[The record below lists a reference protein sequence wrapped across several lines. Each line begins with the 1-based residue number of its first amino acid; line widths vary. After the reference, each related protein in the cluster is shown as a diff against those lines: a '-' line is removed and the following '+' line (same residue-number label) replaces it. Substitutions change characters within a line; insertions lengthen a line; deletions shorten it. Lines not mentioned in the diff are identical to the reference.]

1 MNNSPFMRSVKDTIR
16 LRQMALSTEKTYCY
30 WIRFFIRFH
39 SYRSPGEIKNDD
51 VTAFLTYLAVSRR
64 VSPNTQNQAF
74 NALLFLFRHVLKIPL
89 DNVDAIRAKEVR
101 KLPVVLSNDEVHRIV
116 ELLNP
121 PFRTMI
127 QLAWGSG
134 MRKMEI
140 LRLRIKDVDFDRQ
153 SITIREGKGRK
164 DRITVLP
171 KCAIEGLQQAI
182 CRTEHFHRLDTDE
195 GFGTVEMPYAL
206 AKKYPEQASSLHWK
220 FVFCASQRS
229 VDPRSKEQRRH
240 HLHPSTLA
248 RNLKNA
254 VVRAQIRKKV
264 STHTFRHTFATQL
277 LESGY
282 DIRTVQELLGHS
294 DVKTTQIYTH
304 VLNRG
309 GNAVISPADRH
320 PQIAT

>member
-1 MNNSPFMRSVKDTIR
+1 MLN
-16 LRQMALSTEKTYCY
+16 
-30 WIRFFIRFH
+30 
-39 SYRSPGEIKNDD
+39 
-51 VTAFLTYLAVSRR
+51 
-64 VSPNTQNQAF
+64 
-74 NALLFLFRHVLKIPL
+74 IPL
-89 DNVDAIRAKEVR
+89 ENVDAVRAKEVR
-101 KLPVVLSNDEVHRIV
+101 RLPVVLNDNEVNRIV
-116 ELLNP
+116 ELLKP
-121 PFRTMI
+121 PFKTMI

-140 LRLRIKDVDFDRQ
+140 LRLRIKDIDFERQ

-182 CRTEHFHRLDTDE
+182 CRTEHFHRLDADE
-195 GFGTVEMPYAL
+195 GFNTVEMPYAL
-206 AKKYPEQASSLHWK
+206 AKKYPNQASSLHWK
-220 FVFCASQRS
+220 FVFCANQRS
-229 VDPRSKEQRRH
+229 LDPRNSDPHSNEERRH

-254 VVRAQIRKKV
+254 VAQAGIRKKV

-309 GNAVISPADRH
+309 GNAVISPADRRLGV
-320 PQIAT
+320 

>member
-1 MNNSPFMRSVKDTIR
+1 MNNSPFMKSVRNTIR
-16 LRQMALSTEKTYCY
+16 LKQMALSTEKTYCY
-30 WIRFFIRFH
+30 WIRFFIRYH
-39 SYRSPGEIKNDD
+39 NYAAPTEIKSED
-51 VTAFLTYLAVSRR
+51 VTAFLTYLAVSRK

-74 NALLFLFRHVLKIPL
+74 NALLFLFRHVLNMPL
-89 DNVDAIRAKEVR
+89 DNIDAVRAKEVR
-101 KLPVVLSNDEVHRIV
+101 KLPVVLSDDEVHRIV
-116 ELLNP
+116 DLLNP

-140 LRLRIKDVDFDRQ
+140 HRLRIKDVDFDRQ

-171 KCAIEGLQQAI
+171 KCAIEGLKQAI
-182 CRTEHFHRLDTDE
+182 CRTEHFHRLDEDE
-195 GFGTVEMPYAL
+195 GFDTVEMPYAL
-206 AKKYPEQASSLHWK
+206 AKKYPNQASSLHWK
-220 FVFCASQRS
+220 FVFCANQRS
-229 VDPRSKEQRRH
+229 VDPRSREQRRH

-254 VVRAQIRKKV
+254 VAQAQIRKKV

-294 DVKTTQIYTH
+294 DVKTTQIYIH

-309 GNAVISPADRH
+309 GNAVISPVDR
-320 PQIAT
+320 QSAI